1 MNRILCP
8 TRGGED
14 SYKNQDKAIELA
26 KERSWG
32 LTFLYVSN
40 VDFLLNLSSPMMVK
54 SIQDD
59 LDDMGEFLLTIAQ
72 ERAEKQGVQAD
83 ITLEHG
89 IFFDAL
95 KKTLLEQ
102 DIDTLMLGSSQ
113 ENEGHTNR
121 SYLDELIGHILELKK
136 IEIIVTYE
144 GQVIKH
150 VNKQENI
157 SKS

>member
-14 SYKNQDKAIELA
+14 SYKNQDTAIELA
-26 KERSWG
+26 KERGWN

-89 IFFDAL
+89 VFFDAL
-95 KKTLLEQ
+95 KKTITEQ

-121 SYLDELIGHILELKK
+121 SYLDDLIDHILNFKK

-144 GQVIKH
+144 GQILKH
-150 VNKQENI
+150 VNKEEDI
-157 SKS
+157 TTS